1 MQTNVGRRLLPGAF
15 YSLGLL
21 CSVGCHR
28 KGGFTDSKGVR
39 TKSRL
44 TLTTMLLLA
53 ESTLTFQSP
62 FARTIVCLTMTLCG
76 GRLPTTLRRCRAE
89 ALRKPNSLAESRL
102 MGGDAVGDT
111 VGDTILPDH

>member
-1 MQTNVGRRLLPGAF
+1 MQTNVGRRLLPDAF

-28 KGGFTDSKGVR
+28 KGSFTDSKGVR

-44 TLTTMLLLA
+44 TLTTMRLLA

-62 FARTIVCLTMTLCG
+62 FRENSRVCLTMTLCV

-102 MGGDAVGDT
+102 MGGDAVS
-111 VGDTILPDH
+111 DTILPDH